1 MASRLAGRIQLSTD
15 AWGAYLTGVRR
26 AFAFAR
32 VDYAQIAKGFASPVD
47 PSAPGRYSPPVCI
60 GCAKQRMIGRPKPE
74 LVSTSYVESLH
85 MTTRQNCRRFTR
97 LTNAHSKSAVN
108 HAHAVALNFFVHNF
122 IKVHTTLTENA
133 GVKTT
138 PAMAAGLTDRVWTV
152 ADLVARLDPEAA
164 TIR

>member
-1 MASRLAGRIQLSTD
+1 VCGK
-15 AWGAYLTGVRR
+15 
-26 AFAFAR
+26 AFAFAH
-32 VDYAQIAKGFASPVD
+32 VNYAQIIKVYASPVD
-47 PSAPGRYSPPVCI
+47 PAAPGRYTPPVCI
-60 GCAKQRMIGRPKPE
+60 GCVKERRIGRPRPE

-138 PAMAAGLTDRVWTV
+138 PAMAAGITDRVWTV
-152 ADLVARLDPEAA
+152 GDLEARLDPQAV
-164 TIR
+164 TIK